1 VRNRGVRPV
10 LAIALVVAC
19 IASMRLIITN
29 HAVTRVAVEQRFTP
43 PSPQHWFGTDE
54 LGRDVFVRTLAGAAY
69 SVSLVALALAAAGS
83 IGLLAGGLAG
93 LLDNRLLAR
102 LVDLLVN
109 VVWSL
114 PGLVFFVAVTT
125 YFGRGF
131 WVIVAAMAAVSWVP
145 IARVVRLEM
154 ARERRASYV
163 TSLRA
168 LGYGE
173 RHVFSVMLA
182 NARAPVLVA
191 TLSLAIDLVA
201 AESGL
206 SFLGLGLQPPDPS
219 LGSMIYAGMYY
230 AASGWW
236 MATFPLLALVAAILV
251 FKAAATRVSSPAA
264 AKAAPLST

>member
-1 VRNRGVRPV
+1 MAGVAGV
-10 LAIALVVAC
+10 
-19 IASMRLIITN
+19 RLIIGSAT
-29 HAVTRVAVEQRFTP
+29 VTRVAVEQRFSG
-43 PSPQHWFGTDE
+43 PSTQHWFGTDE
-54 LGRDVFVRTLAGAAY
+54 LGRDVFVRTVAGAAY
-69 SVSLVALALAAAGS
+69 SGSLVALALAAAAS

-93 LLDNRLLAR
+93 LLDRRLLAR

-154 ARERRASYV
+154 AREKRAPYV

-173 RHVFSVMLA
+173 RYVFSAILA
-182 NARAPVLVA
+182 NARAPVLIASLSVA
-191 TLSLAIDLVA
+191 VDLVA

-219 LGSMIYAGMYY
+219 LGSMIYTGMYY

-236 MATFPLLALVAAILV
+236 MTTFPLLALLAAILLL
-251 FKAAATRVSSPAA
+251 KAASNRISSP
-264 AKAAPLST
+264 LRTSTE